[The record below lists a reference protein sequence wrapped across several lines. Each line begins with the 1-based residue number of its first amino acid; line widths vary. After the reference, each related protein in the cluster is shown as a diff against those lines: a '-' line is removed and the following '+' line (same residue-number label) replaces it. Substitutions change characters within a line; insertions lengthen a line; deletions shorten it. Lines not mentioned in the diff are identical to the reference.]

1 MILLS
6 VSDGQITDN
15 SKDYHLLDTIKRY
28 STNCAEYSEPEMII
42 LHNVYST
49 HKTNIQSVL
58 RIPLHFLTGISL

>member
-15 SKDYHLLDTIKRY
+15 SKDYHLLDTIKGY
-28 STNCAEYSEPEMII
+28 STNCAEYSELEMII

-49 HKTNIQSVL
+49 HKN
-58 RIPLHFLTGISL
+58 